1 MDKTEV
7 KTTISDSLEN
17 DSVSQLVIF
26 VWFIQ

>member
-7 KTTISDSLEN
+7 KTAIYDSLEN